1 MQAFP
6 AAFLLDPANA
16 VDPNGTT
23 VLPPWGS
30 LHEEDKGAV
39 KNLLRRMAPRGK
51 QQAVV
56 EELLQFTSAGY
67 ADRDFARAAMVCYF
81 PSHCSMSQVHYLPG
95 MTSFAQLNTP
105 ALMQS
110 KGKNKKGQPIRKAA
124 ETRRAV
130 WTSSM
135 EKKYPL
141 LCAIAL
147 RLLSMH
153 ATSCGSERNWSVWRF
168 TCRDNRRRLA
178 LQKVCCLP
186 CLARIAGTE
195 HDETLCAMQV

>member
-1 MQAFP
+1 
-6 AAFLLDPANA
+6 
-16 VDPNGTT
+16 
-23 VLPPWGS
+23 
-30 LHEEDKGAV
+30 
-39 KNLLRRMAPRGK
+39 
-51 QQAVV
+51 
-56 EELLQFTSAGY
+56 
-67 ADRDFARAAMVCYF
+67 
-81 PSHCSMSQVHYLPG
+81 
-95 MTSFAQLNTP
+95 
-105 ALMQS
+105 MQS

-124 ETRRAV
+124 ETRRGV

-141 LCAIAL
+141 LSAIAL

-186 CLARIAGTE
+186 LPHMHWKYRT
-195 HDETLCAMQV
+195 

>member
-1 MQAFP
+1 M
-6 AAFLLDPANA
+6 LLSRVTA
-16 VDPNGTT
+16 VCQRYI
-23 VLPPWGS
+23 V
-30 LHEEDKGAV
+30 
-39 KNLLRRMAPRGK
+39 
-51 QQAVV
+51 
-56 EELLQFTSAGY
+56 
-67 ADRDFARAAMVCYF
+67 
-81 PSHCSMSQVHYLPG
+81 LPG
-95 MTSFAQLNTP
+95 MTSFARLNTT

-110 KGKNKKGQPIRKAA
+110 KGKNRKGQPIRKAA

-186 CLARIAGTE
+186 FPHLHRRNT
-195 HDETLCAMQV
+195 T

>member
-1 MQAFP
+1 M
-6 AAFLLDPANA
+6 LLSRVTA
-16 VDPNGTT
+16 VCQRCI
-23 VLPPWGS
+23 V
-30 LHEEDKGAV
+30 
-39 KNLLRRMAPRGK
+39 
-51 QQAVV
+51 
-56 EELLQFTSAGY
+56 
-67 ADRDFARAAMVCYF
+67 
-81 PSHCSMSQVHYLPG
+81 LPG
-95 MTSFAQLNTP
+95 MTSFAQLNTT

-110 KGKNKKGQPIRKAA
+110 KGKNRKGQPIRKAA

-168 TCRDNRRRLA
+168 TCRDTRRRLA

-186 CLARIAGTE
+186 SPHLHRRNT
-195 HDETLCAMQV
+195 T